1 MLETRLNTDVDILA
15 DKLSDNDIHDYEEV
29 KEEDEVCRA
38 CGEIVNDEDEN
49 NILGMYSLE
58 CQSILL

>member
-15 DKLSDNDIHDYEEV
+15 DKLCDTDIHDYEEV
-29 KEEDEVCRA
+29 KEQDEVCRA
-38 CGEIVNDEDEN
+38 CGEIMNDEDEN